1 MTGATVFTVSINI
14 YYKMAMEPLAIVASG
29 PVASGPV
36 ASEPAAS
43 KPKRSFKIK
52 AVQAAPIISEPVPTA
67 PKRTFKVKK
76 SVEPVQPEEQVK
88 VIKTKKVLPV
98 PPPPPHGIGLTLAS
112 EAFEA
117 IREYYAER
125 DEAIPNEEIK
135 WYEAELIAEKREY
148 NEFWDR
154 CCVTRAIMDAVL
166 RGEDEIGL
174 IKAEM
179 DAKAL
184 EKKQPIRKED
194 IGDMPAYGTP
204 EFWSWCRKR
213 KLLKQQE
220 DAAIIAAGGTVK
232 PVKPKKKV
240 V

>member
-1 MTGATVFTVSINI
+1 
-14 YYKMAMEPLAIVASG
+14 MASVTE
-29 PVASGPV
+29 PVASKPKRTFKIKAAQKEPV
-36 ASEPAAS
+36 ASEP
-43 KPKRSFKIK
+43 
-52 AVQAAPIISEPVPTA
+52 VPAA

-88 VIKTKKVLPV
+88 VIKTKKALPV
-98 PPPPPHGIGLTLAS
+98 PPQPPHGIGLTLAS

-154 CCVTRAIMDAVL
+154 CCVTRAIMEAIF
-166 RGEDEIGL
+166 RGEDEIG
-174 IKAEM
+174 IMKAEM
-179 DAKAL
+179 AAKAL
-184 EKKQPIRKED
+184 EKKQPIRKDD
-194 IGDMPAYGTP
+194 IGAMPPYGTP
-204 EFWSWCRKR
+204 EFWAWCRKR
-213 KLLKQQE
+213 KLLKEQQ

-232 PVKPKKKV
+232 QVKPKKKPA
-240 V
+240 